1 MAKSPKAAPARKSG
15 GAKTKNNAGEVA
27 PAQSKRSKLKEIA
40 GVKVPKD
47 LREVAAAAQK
57 LAENPLVRDIVT
69 AGVMA
74 AMAALAEAQQEAKE
88 RKALAGTGGDLDTQA
103 SNKSTAKVIAAAAAG
118 AISKRLIS
126 EAKAR
131 GPELLAKLES
141 YAEGSGAGSK
151 SENEPA
157 QAEQSQDDGDEDHGT
172 ETADAGGNAGP
183 DGRTEAGANI

>member
-15 GAKTKNNAGEVA
+15 GSRKSNEVREAA
-27 PAQSKRSKLKEIA
+27 PATQSKRSKLKEIA

-74 AMAALAEAQQEAKE
+74 AMAALAEAQQENKE
-88 RKALAGTGGDLDTQA
+88 RQGLRSGDQEGQQA
-103 SNKSTAKVIAAAAAG
+103 AKNRSTAKVVAAAAAG

-126 EAKAR
+126 EAKTR
-131 GPELLAKLES
+131 GPELLAKLEGF
-141 YAEGSGAGSK
+141 AEGSGSK
-151 SENEPA
+151 SGGSTQ
-157 QAEQSQDDGDEDHGT
+157 QASSQQNDDGAGQGST
-172 ETADAGGNAGP
+172 GGNDVAEKDDQP
-183 DGRTEAGANI
+183 LAGANI

>member
-15 GAKTKNNAGEVA
+15 GPKKSSTPAEVRSA
-27 PAQSKRSKLKEIA
+27 EPKRSKLKEIA

-47 LREVAAAAQK
+47 FREVAAAAQK

-74 AMAALAEAQQEAKE
+74 AMAALTEAQQEAKE

-126 EAKAR
+126 EAKTR
-131 GPELLAKLES
+131 GPELLAKLEGL
-141 YAEGSGAGSK
+141 AEGGGKSSGSQPK
-151 SENEPA
+151 PA
-157 QAEQSQDDGDEDHGT
+157 QPQQADDEDQDDDAETGGGDVGV
-172 ETADAGGNAGP
+172 GGRAQ
-183 DGRTEAGANI
+183 AGANI

>member
-1 MAKSPKAAPARKSG
+1 MAKSPKADAARKSG
-15 GAKTKNNAGEVA
+15 GAKKNAAVGEA
-27 PAQSKRSKLKEIA
+27 RPAQSKRSKLKEIA

-74 AMAALAEAQQEAKE
+74 AMAALTEAQQEAKE

-103 SNKSTAKVIAAAAAG
+103 SNRSTAKVVAAAAAG

-126 EAKAR
+126 EAKTR
-131 GPELLAKLES
+131 GPELLAKLEGL
-141 YAEGSGAGSK
+141 AEGSGKSGGSEAK
-151 SENEPA
+151 T
-157 QAEQSQDDGDEDHGT
+157 AEARQGDAERQDDGSSDTG
-172 ETADAGGNAGP
+172 AAASPGS
-183 DGRTEAGANI
+183 GRTESGANI

>member
-15 GAKTKNNAGEVA
+15 APKKNPVRDVQ
-27 PAQSKRSKLKEIA
+27 PAESKRSKLKEIA

-57 LAENPLVRDIVT
+57 LAENPLVRDVVT

-88 RKALAGTGGDLDTQA
+88 RKALGGTGGEGGTEA
-103 SNKSTAKVIAAAAAG
+103 SNKSTAKVLAAAAAG
-118 AISKRLIS
+118 AISKRLLS

-141 YAEGSGAGSK
+141 LAEGTGGAK
-151 SENEPA
+151 QA
-157 QAEQSQDDGDEDHGT
+157 QGAQGGGGQAAADMEDDGDED
-172 ETADAGGNAGP
+172 ETAAGGSGAQS
-183 DGRTEAGANI
+183 GANI

>member
-15 GAKTKNNAGEVA
+15 GAKRSNTAGETRA
-27 PAQSKRSKLKEIA
+27 AEPKRSKLKEIA

-74 AMAALAEAQQEAKE
+74 AMAALTEAQQEAKE
-88 RKALAGTGGDLDTQA
+88 RKALAGTGGDVATRA
-103 SNKSTAKVIAAAAAG
+103 SNRSTAKVIAAAAAG

-126 EAKAR
+126 EAKTR
-131 GPELLAKLES
+131 GPELLAKLEG
-141 YAEGSGAGSK
+141 YAEGTSSTPKSGG
-151 SENEPA
+151 NE
-157 QAEQSQDDGDEDHGT
+157 QAAALQDSDDDQAAEAEDDEIS
-172 ETADAGGNAGP
+172 AGGGDKAP
-183 DGRTEAGANI
+183 AGASI

>member
-1 MAKSPKAAPARKSG
+1 MAKSPRAASTRKSG
-15 GAKTKNNAGEVA
+15 AAKKTSAGQEA
-27 PAQSKRSKLKEIA
+27 RPAERKRSKLKEIA

-57 LAENPLVRDIVT
+57 LAENPLVRDVVT

-88 RKALAGTGGDLDTQA
+88 RKALSGTGGDLDARA

-126 EAKAR
+126 EAKTR

-141 YAEGSGAGSK
+141 FAESAGGTDLGGGK
-151 SENEPA
+151 QAQADRSENEPVNGDADETTPGGDKA
-157 QAEQSQDDGDEDHGT
+157 Q
-172 ETADAGGNAGP
+172 
-183 DGRTEAGANI
+183 AGANS